1 MGSSS
6 SGVKVFKRLVS
17 AKHDFAAAL
26 GAAQWLRSNYQVL
39 HEGMA
44 YRAIETGIV
53 VSYARPFGS
62 NNGLG
67 SLPKDFQIFDDR
79 DAQHVHDRLL
89 FARNTQ
95 EAHNDILRRG
105 SLITSSPRT
114 SGARLS
120 DPLDIRIEITEDGHT
135 FWDLATP
142 ALATREL
149 DRLIRMIGIQ
159 SDRVKNAIALSFD
172 KMLKEKPR
180 HPGTY
185 TLGIDFP

>member
-1 MGSSS
+1 MTNRRYESD
-6 SGVKVFKRLVS
+6 VKAFKRLVS

-26 GAAQWLRSNYQVL
+26 EAAEWLRSNYQAL
-39 HEGMA
+39 HEGIA

-67 SLPKDFQIFDDR
+67 PLPKNFQVVEDN

-105 SLITSSPRT
+105 RLITSADRV
-114 SGARLS
+114 S
-120 DPLDIRIEITEDGHT
+120 DPLNIRIEITNDGRT

-142 ALATREL
+142 ALAIREL
-149 DRLIRMIGIQ
+149 DRLIRMIRIQ
-159 SDRVKNAIALSFD
+159 DERLKTAVAQSFN
-172 KMLKEKPR
+172 KMLKEKAR
-180 HPGTY
+180 CPGLY